1 MLEKFLT
8 LPYEKIHLIARQHW
22 FVVVVP
28 VVGTIFIMGAF
39 SLIVSLI
46 SLALFRSVSL
56 VFLENLIFFLAALSF
71 ITKIIID
78 WYFHVYVVTTR
89 KIIQIRYKPLFSQDI
104 SEVLIDQVRCT
115 EVDVQIDGIIQE
127 FIDMGSI
134 MVTFDRPTHQEEF
147 TFINIQ
153 YPKQT
158 GLKLADIL
166 DSHEKNTPGSLWY
179 RPKDEAQKWR
189 LTEQIFPKR
198 YIETV

>member
-28 VVGTIFIMGAF
+28 VAGTIFIMGAF

-147 TFINIQ
+147 SFINIQ

-158 GLKLADIL
+158 GLRLADIL